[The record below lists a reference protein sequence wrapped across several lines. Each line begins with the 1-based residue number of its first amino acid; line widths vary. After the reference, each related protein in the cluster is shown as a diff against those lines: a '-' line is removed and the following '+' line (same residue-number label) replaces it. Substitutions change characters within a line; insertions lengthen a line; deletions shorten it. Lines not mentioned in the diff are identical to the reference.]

1 MDEHAQMEAT
11 AIPTSIG
18 KYQIEK
24 ELGRGA
30 SSVVYLARDTFNQ
43 RMVALKQVHA
53 HLVKDEAQARRM
65 RRSLRNEALLAGT
78 LKHPHIIRLHDA
90 DEEAN
95 PPYLVLEYVEGTS
108 LASHT
113 APDTLLP
120 VAQVLNI
127 AFKVCSALEHA
138 QKRGLVHRDIKPANI
153 MLQPDGEVKLADFG
167 TALSLQGDTTHIAGI
182 VGSPSYMSPEQVKE
196 ETCTHHSDM
205 FSLGV
210 VMYELLT
217 AKRPFEGDSDFAT
230 LFRISTE
237 DPVPPTTLRPDL
249 PPAIDVVILKA
260 LAKKPGNRH
269 AQWSHMADALLA
281 INCAM
286 PERRTEDRESER
298 FTQLR
303 ELGFFSGFQDATLWE
318 ALRLG
323 SLRAYGAGTSLMAE
337 GAKGDSFYILLEGDA
352 SVSTNGRELA
362 KVGPG
367 VTLGEMAYLQP
378 DKPMRTATAKALTNV
393 LALEIRNDALRAA
406 SDELQMRFDK
416 AFIQLLMTRLVASN
430 QRV

>member
-1 MDEHAQMEAT
+1 MEASTLPT
-11 AIPTSIG
+11 AIG

-30 SSVVYLARDTFNQ
+30 SSVVYLARDPFNQ
-43 RMVALKQVHA
+43 RSVALKQVHA
-53 HLVKDEAQARRM
+53 HLVKDEIAARRM
-65 RRSLRNEALLAGT
+65 RRSLHNEAVLAGT
-78 LKHPHIIRLHDA
+78 LKHPHIIRLYDA
-90 DEEAN
+90 DEEAD

-113 APDTLLP
+113 APDKLLP

-167 TALSLQGDTTHIAGI
+167 TALSLQGDTTQLAGI

-205 FSLGV
+205 FSLAV

-217 AKRPFEGDSDFAT
+217 SKRPFEGDSDFAT

-249 PPAIDVVILKA
+249 PEAIDAVILKA
-260 LAKKPGNRH
+260 LQKKPGNRY
-269 AQWSHMADALLA
+269 AQWSQMADALLA
-281 INCAM
+281 INCQM
-286 PERRTEDRESER
+286 PARRAEDRESER

-303 ELGFFSGFQDATLWE
+303 DLKFFSGFQDNTLWE

-323 SLRAYGAGTSLMAE
+323 TLRSYGAGTSLMVE
-337 GAKGDSFYILLEGDA
+337 GAKGESFYILLEGEA
-352 SVSTNGRELA
+352 SVSTKGREIA

-378 DKPMRTATAKALTNV
+378 ENPLRSATAKATSNV
-393 LALEIRNDALRAA
+393 LALEIRNDALRSA
-406 SDELQMRFDK
+406 SDELQNRFDK
-416 AFIQLLMTRLVASN
+416 AFIQLLMTRLVAGN
-430 QRV
+430 ERV

>member
-1 MDEHAQMEAT
+1 MEAH
-11 AIPTSIG
+11 AIPTAIG

-30 SSVVYLARDTFNQ
+30 SSVVYLARDSFNQ

-78 LKHPHIIRLHDA
+78 LKHPHIIRLYDA

-113 APDTLLP
+113 AQDTLLP

-127 AFKVCSALEHA
+127 GFKVCSALEHA

-153 MLQPDGEVKLADFG
+153 MLQPDGEIKLADFG
-167 TALSLQGDTTHIAGI
+167 TAVSMQGDTTQLAGI

-196 ETCTHHSDM
+196 EICTHHSDM
-205 FSLGV
+205 FSLAV
-210 VMYELLT
+210 VIYELLT

-230 LFRISTE
+230 LFKISTE
-237 DPVPPTTLRPDL
+237 EPVPPTTLRADL
-249 PPAIDVVILKA
+249 PPAVDDVILKA
-260 LAKKPGNRH
+260 MAKKPGNRH
-269 AQWSHMADALLA
+269 AQWSDMADALLA

-286 PERRTEDRESER
+286 PARRAEDRESER

-303 ELGFFSGFQDATLWE
+303 GLGFFGGFQDATLWE

-323 SLRAYGAGTSLMAE
+323 SLRSYGGGTSLMVE
-337 GAKGDSFYILLEGDA
+337 GAKGDSFYILLEGEA
-352 SVSTNGRELA
+352 SVSTGGREVA

-378 DKPMRTATAKALTNV
+378 DKPVRTATAKALSNV

-416 AFIQLLMTRLVASN
+416 AFIQLLMSRLVASN